1 MFSAMFMR
9 NESEHRVCSVFC
21 ISSWYFGPS
30 ILEFGTHET
39 GSLCLQSLALHTHTH
54 TLSPSLA
61 SAAPCLQIVMTGTWA
76 RCLFSIVIVS
86 YMAFSVRP
94 MNQINRND
102 KKLRQRTINAQCIH
116 REKNR
121 EKNQENIQTKMSW
134 TVANRA
140 FHCTIISFK
149 IRLHQLGY
157 AVLINKAHKCQT
169 LTRGRN
175 NQIFNYS
182 SNNNTKIT
190 KETLLLLLRWEYK
203 YFFFV
208 SVVYAI
214 ASDRFFDFFL
224 FSLPRIICC
233 FPKPMPLK
241 YMYRSSCCAVRNVI
255 YPYFWFDRSFGF
267 TVLPSSFFP

>member
-1 MFSAMFMR
+1 
-9 NESEHRVCSVFC
+9 
-21 ISSWYFGPS
+21 
-30 ILEFGTHET
+30 
-39 GSLCLQSLALHTHTH
+39 
-54 TLSPSLA
+54 
-61 SAAPCLQIVMTGTWA
+61 
-76 RCLFSIVIVS
+76 
-86 YMAFSVRP
+86 
-94 MNQINRND
+94 
-102 KKLRQRTINAQCIH
+102 
-116 REKNR
+116 
-121 EKNQENIQTKMSW
+121 MSW

-255 YPYFWFDRSFGF
+255 YPYFWFDRSLVHSVSMFYLLLF
-267 TVLPSSFFP
+267 SSNFLFFLFVCPFLFNFVEPSSAKKYQPSNEWMNQKKYLQRLLSIVLAVKSWCLNFFSLISENKVLISVLCSIGCCFCVHFSLHCCY